1 MAYVRDNITHSTG
14 IDDKVVFSQSLHT
27 WNPKYAPMVGAD
39 ESKITMNPL
48 SFKIAMSSA
57 TSEIAR
63 FSEKVNLTGIST
75 IKLKANSHANYAAS
89 MFVSENGSN
98 IVKSV
103 AVDQVT
109 PTEFTLDVSDLT
121 GEYYICFS
129 AFILF
134 IYEVT
139 LE

>member
-14 IDDKVVFSQSLHT
+14 IDDKVIFSQSLHT
-27 WNPKYAPMVGAD
+27 WNPKYAPMVGV
-39 ESKITMNPL
+39 SGKVQINPL
-48 SFKIAMSSA
+48 AFTIAMSDSQ
-57 TSEIAR
+57 SNIAR
-63 FSEKVNLTGIST
+63 FSEKVDLTGIST
-75 IKLKANSHANYAAS
+75 IKLKADRYASYDTS

-103 AVDQVT
+103 AVDQTT
-109 PTEFTLDVSDLT
+109 PTEFTLDVSELT
-121 GEYYICFS
+121 GQYYICFS
-129 AFILF
+129 AFIMT

>member
-1 MAYVRDNITHSTG
+1 MAYVRDNIIHSTG
-14 IDDKVVFSQSLHT
+14 LDDKVVFSQSLHT
-27 WNPKYAPMVGAD
+27 WNPKYAPMVGRD
-39 ESKITMNPL
+39 EKVTMNPL
-48 SFKIAMSSA
+48 LFQIVMKST

-63 FSEKVNLTGIST
+63 FSEKVNLTGIT
-75 IKLKANSHANYAAS
+75 KIKLKASGSATYPTS
-89 MFVSENGSN
+89 MFVSEDGTNS
-98 IVKSV
+98 VKSV
-103 AVDQVT
+103 SVNGAAVN
-109 PTEFTLDVSDLT
+109 EFTLDVSDLS

>member
-1 MAYVRDNITHSTG
+1 MAYVRDNIIHSTG

-27 WNPKYAPMVGAD
+27 WNPKYAPMVGTAGTV
-39 ESKITMNPL
+39 TMNPL
-48 SFKIAMSSA
+48 SFLIAMSDTQSNV
-57 TSEIAR
+57 TR
-63 FSEKVNLTGIST
+63 FAEKVNLTGIST
-75 IKLKANSHANYAAS
+75 IKLKAERYSTYATS
-89 MFVSENGSN
+89 MFVSENGTDA
-98 IVKSV
+98 VKSV
-103 AVDQVT
+103 AIDQTT

-129 AFILF
+129 AFIAS

>member
-27 WNPKYAPMVGAD
+27 WNPKYAPMVGVD
-39 ESKITMNPL
+39 GKVTMNPL
-48 SFKIAMSSA
+48 SFLIAMSDTKSN
-57 TSEIAR
+57 IAR
-63 FSEKVNLTGIST
+63 FSEKIDLTGISR
-75 IKLKANSHANYAAS
+75 IKLKADRYGNYAAS
-89 MFVSENGSN
+89 MFVSENGSD

-103 AVDQVT
+103 AVNQET
-109 PTEFTLDVSDLT
+109 PTEFTINVSDLT
-121 GEYYICFS
+121 GAYYICFS
-129 AFILF
+129 AFIMA

>member
-14 IDDKVVFSQSLHT
+14 IDDKVIFSQSLRT
-27 WNPKYAPMVGAD
+27 WNPKYAPMVGKA
-39 ESKITMNPL
+39 STVTINPL
-48 SFKIAMSSA
+48 SFVIAMKDSQSN
-57 TSEIAR
+57 IAR

-75 IKLKANSHANYAAS
+75 IKLKADRYSNYVAS

-103 AVDQVT
+103 AVNQTT
-109 PTEFTLDVSDLT
+109 PTEFTLDVSELT

-129 AFILF
+129 AYIMT
-134 IYEVT
+134 IYEVI

>member
-14 IDDKVVFSQSLHT
+14 LDDKVVFSQSLHT
-27 WNPKYAPMVGAD
+27 WNPKYAPMVGAARKVTID
-39 ESKITMNPL
+39 PL
-48 SFKIAMSSA
+48 TFIISMDDAQSN
-57 TSEIAR
+57 IAR
-63 FSEKVNLTGIST
+63 FSEKIDLTGISS
-75 IKLKANSHANYAAS
+75 IKLKADRYSFYAAS
-89 MFVSENGSN
+89 MFVSENGTDV
-98 IVKSV
+98 VKSV
-103 AVDQVT
+103 VIDQTT

-129 AFILF
+129 AFIMA

>member
-14 IDDKVVFSQSLHT
+14 IDDKVIFSQSLHT
-27 WNPKYAPMVGAD
+27 WNPKYAPMVGEA
-39 ESKITMNPL
+39 EKVVMNPL
-48 SFKIAMSSA
+48 SFNIAMSDSQ
-57 TSEIAR
+57 THIAR

-75 IKLKANSHANYAAS
+75 IKLKANRYLAYDTS
-89 MFVSENGSN
+89 MFVSENGTN
-98 IVKSV
+98 VVKSV
-103 AVDQVT
+103 AVDQTT
-109 PTEFTLDVSDLT
+109 PSEFTLDVSELA

-129 AFILF
+129 AVIMD

>member
-1 MAYVRDNITHSTG
+1 MAYVRDNIIHSTG

-27 WNPKYAPMVGAD
+27 WNPKYAPMVGVTG
-39 ESKITMNPL
+39 KVTMNPV
-48 SFKIAMSSA
+48 SFLISMSDAESNV
-57 TSEIAR
+57 AR
-63 FSEKVNLTGIST
+63 FSEKVTLTGIST
-75 IKLKANSHANYAAS
+75 IKVKADRYSGYAMS
-89 MFVSENGSN
+89 MFVSENGTDV
-98 IVKSV
+98 VKSV
-103 AVDQVT
+103 AIDQTT

-129 AFILF
+129 ATIGT

>member
-14 IDDKVVFSQSLHT
+14 IDDKVVFSQSQHI
-27 WNPKYAPMVGAD
+27 WNPKYAPMVGT
-39 ESKITMNPL
+39 EGKITMDPL
-48 SFKIAMSSA
+48 LFQILMNSA
-57 TSEIAR
+57 NSEIAR
-63 FSEKVNLTGIST
+63 FSKKVNLTGIRT
-75 IKLKANSHANYAAS
+75 IKLKAKRSPGYAPS
-89 MFVSENGSN
+89 MFVSENGSD

-103 AVDQVT
+103 AIDKET
-109 PTEFTLDVSDLT
+109 PTEFTIDVSDLT

-129 AFILF
+129 GYILY

>member
-1 MAYVRDNITHSTG
+1 MAYVRDNIIHSTG

-27 WNPKYAPMVGAD
+27 WNPKYAPMVGAAG
-39 ESKITMNPL
+39 KVVINPL
-48 SFKIAMSSA
+48 LFIIGMSDSQ
-57 TSEIAR
+57 SNIAR
-63 FSEKVNLTGIST
+63 FSEKVDLTGISR
-75 IKLKANSHANYAAS
+75 IKLKAETYDNYAAS

-103 AVDQVT
+103 AVNQST
-109 PTEFTLDVSDLT
+109 QSEFTLDVSELS

-129 AFILF
+129 AFIMT
-134 IYEVT
+134 IYEVV

>member
-1 MAYVRDNITHSTG
+1 MAYVRDNITHSKG
-14 IDDKVVFSQSLHT
+14 LDDKVMFSQSQLT

-39 ESKITMNPL
+39 GKVTVNPL
-48 SFKIAMSSA
+48 AFFISMRDTQSNV
-57 TSEIAR
+57 AR
-63 FSEKVNLTGIST
+63 FSKKIDLTGIST
-75 IKLKANSHANYAAS
+75 IKLKADRYGSYAAS

-103 AVDQVT
+103 AVDQTT
-109 PTEFTLDVSDLT
+109 PTEFTLDVSELA

-129 AFILF
+129 AFIMS